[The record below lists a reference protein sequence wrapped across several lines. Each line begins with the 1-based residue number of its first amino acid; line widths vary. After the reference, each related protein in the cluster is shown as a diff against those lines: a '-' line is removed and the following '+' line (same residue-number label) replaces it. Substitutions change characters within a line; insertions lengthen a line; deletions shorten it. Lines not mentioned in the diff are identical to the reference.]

1 MNRWMTGLLAA
12 ALVVAVAGCGGDGG
26 ETKTVTVQ
34 ETPAGDA
41 SSEATATPEADQ
53 PESEAEPV
61 VETEGSIDGGRVR
74 FVVTQLQ
81 RSGPTVILNARLEL
95 ADPAGDSL
103 QVASSLDDG
112 SFQEL
117 TSGPDEPGD
126 VFDGVALIDPEGRKK
141 YLVARDETNRCVCS
155 NDLGG
160 AFVSADAPVELTA
173 TLTAP
178 PPGVTQ
184 VDLIV
189 PSFETLRDVP
199 LAE

>member
-1 MNRWMTGLLAA
+1 MNRWMSGLLAA
-12 ALVVAVAGCGGDGG
+12 ALVVAGCGGDGG

-41 SSEATATPEADQ
+41 SSEATATPEAGQ
-53 PESEAEPV
+53 PEGEAEPV
-61 VETEGSIDGGRVR
+61 VETEGSIDGGRAR

-103 QVASSLDDG
+103 QVASSFGDG
-112 SFQEL
+112 IFQEL
-117 TSGPDEPGD
+117 TSGPDESSD

-155 NDLGG
+155 NDLGA
-160 AFVSADAPVELTA
+160 AFVSADAAVELAA
-173 TLTAP
+173 TLAAP